1 MPGARTGL
9 PSRFA
14 LHSTPRSRSL
24 VTFICTIR
32 RFPPAVGDSGH
43 STVARVATM
52 LARCAVRFHIDV
64 RPIRRLI
71 SSAFYCRKLYLIH
84 KHRHS
89 AYATLYHPFNNQDQQ
104 LQREVAENMSNKQ
117 GKIMLRDTSDYRQ
130 NRPRN
135 KTEAPNSSANKAAS
149 KSSNLSSNNRALS
162 VASSYDP
169 AEDDHNTSGGAS
181 SIAKTPDVV
190 MSGGNGDGPNV
201 QVEIAYQDNVNEND
215 RHVRSTAPTP
225 QPAQAQVQPRSGV
238 GRAVTIRRH
247 RYKSVRDNLQGVTEP
262 AIRRLARRGG
272 VVRVSSPIYED
283 IRNVIRTR
291 CTNVIKKAVIYLE
304 HANRTTVTAVDIV
317 HALNSLGSPIAGFG
331 DGGQIQVLENQYRPK
346 AFEEQ

>member
-1 MPGARTGL
+1 
-9 PSRFA
+9 
-14 LHSTPRSRSL
+14 
-24 VTFICTIR
+24 
-32 RFPPAVGDSGH
+32 
-43 STVARVATM
+43 
-52 LARCAVRFHIDV
+52 
-64 RPIRRLI
+64 
-71 SSAFYCRKLYLIH
+71 
-84 KHRHS
+84 
-89 AYATLYHPFNNQDQQ
+89 
-104 LQREVAENMSNKQ
+104 MSNKQ

-247 RYKSVRDNLQGVTEP
+247 RYVRQPKL
-262 AIRRLARRGG
+262 
-272 VVRVSSPIYED
+272 IYID
-283 IRNVIRTR
+283 IN
-291 CTNVIKKAVIYLE
+291 
-304 HANRTTVTAVDIV
+304 
-317 HALNSLGSPIAGFG
+317 
-331 DGGQIQVLENQYRPK
+331 
-346 AFEEQ
+346 